1 LLSLLAGLDR
11 LTSGSLFVAG
21 RDMSHCD
28 ETELTDFRRRAVGM
42 IFQSFNLLPTL
53 SVLENVCLPAMLAG
67 RSLAALQP
75 KAR

>member
-1 LLSLLAGLDR
+1 
-11 LTSGSLFVAG
+11 
-21 RDMSHCD
+21 MSHCD